1 MPEKHIKKKLV
12 LKEQVKKTLSKI
24 MITTII
30 FLFGM
35 IIVKKEPN
43 SKIFLQQNIYEKSI
57 KFTRIKEI
65 YNKYFGSILSL
76 DKITY
81 KESPVF
87 NETLTYKD
95 KKTYKDG
102 VELTVEEGYMIPNL
116 NNGIVVYIG
125 EKEEYGTTIIIEQEN
140 GIDVFYS
147 NIIVDGIKLYDYIEK
162 GEYIGRTKTT
172 KIYLI
177 FQKDGEI
184 LDYKNYI

>member
-12 LKEQVKKTLSKI
+12 LKEQVKKTISKV
-24 MITTII
+24 MITIII
-30 FLFGM
+30 FLVGM
-35 IIVKKEPN
+35 IVVKKEPN
-43 SKIFLQQNIYEKSI
+43 SKVFLKQNIYEKSI
-57 KFTRIKEI
+57 KFTKIKEV
-65 YNKYFGSILSL
+65 YNKYFGNILSI

-81 KESPVF
+81 KETPVF
-87 NETLTYKD
+87 NENLIYKE

-125 EKEEYGTTIIIEQEN
+125 EKEEYGPTIIIEQEN

-147 NIIVDGIKLYDYIEK
+147 NIIFDGIKLYDYIEK
-162 GEYIGRTKTT
+162 GEYIGRAKTT
-172 KIYLI
+172 KMYLI
-177 FQKDGEI
+177 FQKDGEV

>member
-1 MPEKHIKKKLV
+1 MPEKYIKRKLV
-12 LKEQVKKTLSKI
+12 LKKKIKLTISKV

-30 FLFGM
+30 LLVGM

-43 SKIFLQQNIYEKSI
+43 TKMFFKQNLYEKSI
-57 KFTRIKEI
+57 KFTKTKEI
-65 YNKYFGSILSL
+65 YNKYFGNILSL
-76 DKITY
+76 DQIMY

-87 NETLTYKD
+87 NETLTYNS

-102 VELTVEEGYMIPNL
+102 VELTVTEGYMVPNL

-125 EKEEYGTTIIIEQEN
+125 EKEEYGTTVIVEQEN

-147 NIIVDGIKLYDYIEK
+147 NITFDGLKLYDYVEK
-162 GEYIGRTKTT
+162 GEYIGRAKTS
-172 KIYLI
+172 KIYLL
-177 FQKDGEI
+177 FQKDGEV